1 MKCHILFSGKNKKN
15 ISKCR
20 QLKILPRVLSV
31 KANSYFQIREKHMLW
46 VLIRSTLWPQYGD
59 SNKNPQHR
67 FLCRY
72 KKNIHTF
79 WTKKVLSGAMQTN
92 NLCFASKIK
101 TVYHNTVVISEIL
114 RNNPTL
120 TYQICKTEGKNKLK
134 KHILQMNM

>member
-1 MKCHILFSGKNKKN
+1 
-15 ISKCR
+15 
-20 QLKILPRVLSV
+20 
-31 KANSYFQIREKHMLW
+31 
-46 VLIRSTLWPQYGD
+46 
-59 SNKNPQHR
+59 
-67 FLCRY
+67 
-72 KKNIHTF
+72 
-79 WTKKVLSGAMQTN
+79 MQTN